1 MLDRP
6 STAAPLPSVTRTILH
21 LDMDA
26 FYAAIEQRDDPGLR
40 GRPVIVAGLGPR
52 GVVTTASYEAR
63 PYGVRSAMPT
73 AEARRRCP
81 DGVYLPPRLEHYAA
95 VSELVFAEVARFSP
109 QIERLSLDEAFLDVS
124 ASRSLFGDGLAIA
137 AALRTA
143 VHEATGLR
151 ASVGVAGNKLLA
163 KLASE
168 LAKPDGMREIPA
180 DAVQATLDPLPVG
193 RLWTVGRVTGEAL
206 AGLGIR
212 TIGELRRAD
221 PALLRRTL
229 GRQVEGLQA
238 LARGEDERPVV
249 ADREG
254 RSIGAEHT
262 VDRDLDRLE
271 TARAWLL
278 RLCERVGERARA
290 EAQPGRTVTVKLRL
304 PPFETH
310 TRQASL
316 PQATAD
322 TAVIYAQA
330 EALLTRFWQEQERPR
345 LRLIGVSL
353 SGFAAAEPVVQP
365 DLFAAAEPAP
375 APAAAP
381 RDALVDAINARFGRR
396 TLTRAATLKTGE

>member
-1 MLDRP
+1 M
-6 STAAPLPSVTRTILH
+6 TRTILH

-26 FYAAIEQRDDPGLR
+26 FYAAIEQRDDPSLR
-40 GRPVIVAGLGPR
+40 GRAVIVAGLGPR

-81 DGVYLPPRLEHYAA
+81 DGVYLPPRLDHYAA
-95 VSELVFAEVARFSP
+95 VSEAVFAEVARFSP

-137 AALRTA
+137 AALKAA
-143 VHEATGLR
+143 VRQATGLN

-168 LAKPDGMREIPA
+168 LAKPDGLREIPA
-180 DAVQATLDPLPVG
+180 SAVQATLDPLPVG
-193 RLWTVGRVTGEAL
+193 RLWTVGKVTGEAL
-206 AGLGIR
+206 ARLGIH
-212 TIGELRRAD
+212 TIGALRQADPARLRRA
-221 PALLRRTL
+221 L

-310 TRQASL
+310 TRQAAL
-316 PQATAD
+316 AQPTTD
-322 TAVIYAQA
+322 TAAIYAQA
-330 EALLTRFWQEQERPR
+330 EALLTRFWQEQKRPR

-353 SGFAAAEPVVQP
+353 SGFATAEPVVQP
-365 DLFAAAEPAP
+365 DLFATVEPAP
-375 APAAAP
+375 PPAATQ

>member
-1 MLDRP
+1 M
-6 STAAPLPSVTRTILH
+6 TRTILH

-26 FYAAIEQRDDPGLR
+26 FYAAIEQRDDPSLR

-73 AEARRRCP
+73 VEARRRCP
-81 DGVYLPPRLEHYAA
+81 DGVYLPPRMDHYAA
-95 VSELVFAEVARFSP
+95 VSEAVFAEVTRFSP

-124 ASRSLFGDGLAIA
+124 ASRSLFGDGMAMA

-143 VHEATGLR
+143 VRDATGLA

-168 LAKPDGMREIPA
+168 LAKPDGIREIPA

-206 AGLGIR
+206 ARLDIH
-212 TIGELRRAD
+212 TIGALRQAD
-221 PALLRRTL
+221 PVRLRRTL

-262 VDRDLDRLE
+262 VDRDIDRLE

-330 EALLTRFWQEQERPR
+330 EALLTRFWHEQKRPR

-353 SGFAAAEPVVQP
+353 SGFTAAEPSVQP
-365 DLFAAAEPAP
+365 DLFAALEPAP
-375 APAAAP
+375 APVATP

-396 TLTRAATLKTGE
+396 SLTRAATLKTGE